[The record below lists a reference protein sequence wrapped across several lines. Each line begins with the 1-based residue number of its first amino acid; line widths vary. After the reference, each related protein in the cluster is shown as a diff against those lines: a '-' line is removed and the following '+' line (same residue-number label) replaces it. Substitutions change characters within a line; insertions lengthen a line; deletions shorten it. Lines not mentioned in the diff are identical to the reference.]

1 MGKSYV
7 RMWLCK
13 IILLL
18 RWKYLVIGLENY
30 EDFHLKVQMNL
41 TKVHNRSRL
50 NTKQFSDKLKQYMY
64 SGTDQLFGYEHFFY
78 SLIAIW
84 YNRISGNSFVILKLI
99 HQDNCD
105 CEIVCFLVLQ
115 GVTHKR
121 NISVL
126 EATKGHK
133 WT

>member
-99 HQDNCD
+99 YQDNCG